1 MAVGFYKKT
10 VKDINLKGKRVL
22 MRADYNVPIAKGK
35 ISDDYRMKRSL
46 ETIRYILAQEGT
58 RLVIISHLGRP
69 EGPDDAELSLKPV
82 ARHLS
87 ELLGRNVRFADDCIG
102 EEAARF
108 VAGLDEH
115 GILLLENLRFH
126 KEEEANDAVFAKAL
140 AEATQADVF
149 VQDGFGVV
157 HRAHASTDAITKVL
171 PSVAG
176 LLLADEVTT
185 INKLLSE
192 PARPV
197 VSVVGG
203 AKVSDK
209 IEVLDKLIGMSDCV
223 AVVGA
228 MANNFLAAQ
237 RTKIGQSKLEKEAM
251 DTTHQV
257 LERVAKE
264 EKKRRFSFITV
275 TDAVV
280 SRKADGT
287 APTRIVDISGN
298 SLADIEA
305 YPKLPRQSAHTVGND
320 EMILDIGPMSAAMI
334 AGAVKMAG
342 TVIWNGPCG
351 VTEVKGIAGAA
362 APFAHGTRT
371 IVEAMI
377 GQTNQHANKPYSFAG
392 GGDTASYIEEQGL
405 TEDFDFV
412 STGGGA
418 SLELIAGHKLPGV
431 EALEDKN

>member
-1 MAVGFYKKT
+1 MAVGFDKKT
-10 VKDINLKGKRVL
+10 LRDINLKGKRVL
-22 MRADYNVPIAKGK
+22 MRADYNVPIDNGK

-46 ETIRYILAQEGT
+46 ETIRYILGQEGT
-58 RLVIISHLGRP
+58 RLIIISHLGRP
-69 EGPDDAELSLKPV
+69 EGPDDTKLSLKPL
-82 ARHLS
+82 AHHLS
-87 ELLGRNVRFADDCIG
+87 ELLGKPVHFAGDCIG
-102 EEAARF
+102 EEANKA
-108 VAGLDEH
+108 AAELDEH
-115 GILLLENLRFH
+115 GVLLLENLRFH
-126 KEEEANDAVFAKAL
+126 KEEEANDADFAKAL
-140 AEATQADVF
+140 AAVAQADVF

-185 INKLLSE
+185 IDKILRQ
-192 PARPV
+192 PARPL

-209 IEVLDKLIGMSDCV
+209 IEVLDKLIGLSDCV

-237 RTKIGQSKLEKEAM
+237 KVKVGRSKVEKEAM
-251 DTTHQV
+251 ETTREV
-257 LERVAKE
+257 IERVAKE
-264 EKKRRFSFITV
+264 EKKRRFSFLTLS
-275 TDAVV
+275 DAVV
-280 SRKADGT
+280 SKKADGT
-287 APTRIVDISGN
+287 APTRVVDLFGN
-298 SLADIEA
+298 NLADIEA
-305 YPKLPRQSAHTVGND
+305 YPKLPHHSAYSVGDD
-320 EMILDIGPMSAAMI
+320 EMILDIGPLSAAMI
-334 AGAVKMAG
+334 AGSIKMAG

-362 APFAHGTRT
+362 APFAHGTET

-377 GQTNQHANKPYSFAG
+377 GASNKHANKPYSFAG
-392 GGDTASYIEEQGL
+392 GGDTASYIEGRGL
-405 TEDFDFV
+405 TEVFDFV